1 MTYVLAV
8 VLGVAAG
15 VLAGMFGVGGGILFV
30 PTLVA
35 LGLSQHDATG
45 TSLLAII
52 PTALV
57 GTWRQ
62 ARYEN
67 VRGRAALVIGIA
79 AAAAAQGGAA
89 VAETLSG
96 PTLRKLFAGLLVLV
110 AVWLVPWLRWLGLGV
125 FGFAVIA
132 LPLLFPVPLG
142 ARAACW
148 LADNKASAAHRLE
161 IWSFVAEHIWQR
173 PIAASEV
180 AVAACACQLH
190 SSRSKG
196 TMTIPPPTPN
206 NALKNPATRPMRTSR
221 TLVS

>member
-8 VLGVAAG
+8 ALGLVAG

-35 LGLSQHDATG
+35 LGLSQHDAIG

-62 ARYEN
+62 ARYGN
-67 VRGRAALVIGIA
+67 VRWKGAAVIGIA

-89 VAETLSG
+89 LAESLSG

-110 AVWLVPWLRWLGLGV
+110 AVQ
-125 FGFAVIA
+125 IA
-132 LPLLFPVPLG
+132 WR
-142 ARAACW
+142 AR
-148 LADNKASAAHRLE
+148 R
-161 IWSFVAEHIWQR
+161 AE
-173 PIAASEV
+173 
-180 AVAACACQLH
+180 
-190 SSRSKG
+190 
-196 TMTIPPPTPN
+196 T
-206 NALKNPATRPMRTSR
+206 
-221 TLVS
+221 